1 MIIEFQ
7 TFCKDYKE
15 RILNNYIVFEYVCPK
30 CGAKARFHRHGT
42 YFRWVTFLSL
52 EDAILFE
59 SIEILRLQCQSCNST
74 HSVLPGEV
82 IPFQLFSLPVVLFLC
97 EQVLLK
103 KDSLHHTQ
111 KKTRCSMQTIY
122 QKLNL
127 LVRNLALIELY
138 LRQGSLYTDASFLSL
153 PQALAFLL
161 LPAMDFSSYFHCHGH
176 PLFLNRR
183 NTIDYPLYFSAAFSE

>member
-15 RILNNYIVFEYVCPK
+15 KILNNYIVFDYVCPK

-59 SIEILRLQCQSCNST
+59 SIEILRLKCQSCNST
-74 HSVLPGEV
+74 HSILPSEV

-111 KKTRCSMQTIY
+111 KKTMCSMQTIY

-127 LVRNLALIELY
+127 LARNLTLIEFY
-138 LRQGSLYTDASFLSL
+138 LRQVSLYTDAVFLSP

-161 LPAMDFSSYFHCHGH
+161 LPTMNFLTYFHCHGH

-183 NTIDYPLYFSAAFSE
+183 NTIDYPLYFSVAFS